1 MIKVST
7 PNGPII
13 FEQSVLSWIKE
24 YTITGLNQCQDYE
37 VEILA
42 HCSAG
47 IYKTESE
54 MQANEK
60 KLKFLTPPE
69 KVRNFKLENSTSN
82 SLTIKWDATSAV
94 NPSNLKVG
102 PFGFLPAVLTK
113 HQMADKFSLPF
124 HLGKK
129 RVSLA
134 SSLF

>member
-1 MIKVST
+1 MISEKTPNSCKVSWLKPEKDHSCLKGFEIKVRT
-7 PNGPII
+7 PNGPVI

-47 IYKTESE
+47 IYNTESE

-82 SLTIKWDATSAV
+82 SLTVKWDAASAL
-94 NPSNLKVG
+94 NASNLKVG
-102 PFGFLPAVLTK
+102 PFGFLPA
-113 HQMADKFSLPF
+113 
-124 HLGKK
+124 
-129 RVSLA
+129 
-134 SSLF
+134 